1 MYDGCQTKR
10 AAPFSARG
18 TTIGTSHG
26 KDPKG
31 SSGHRKGKPSV
42 VRRGPGEVKL
52 PPRPEDAKRGSSAR
66 GRSSRPAQP
75 DRGVGKR
82 PVSGEQGKGAHRPP
96 RAPHGPIPRTPRPA
110 VPELLAPAGSA
121 EAYYAAVDAGAD
133 AVYLGLGKFNARE
146 RAENFN
152 LADFCRIRPHARARG
167 VRLYVA
173 MNTLLTEADLPE
185 AIGLLHQ
192 VAPLSP
198 DALIVAD
205 LGLVRILHEFFPR
218 IPVHMST
225 QAGCASLEAAEEFAR
240 MGASRVILERHL
252 RKEEIARIAARSPVG
267 VEIFVHGSMCYSFS
281 GKCFFSSY
289 LGGKSGN
296 RGACVQPCRR
306 LYGHEGEP
314 EAIFSTRDLSLLP
327 HLPDLVPLG
336 IAALKIEGRMRGA
349 DYVAGVV
356 SAYRAVLDGIRAGEP
371 AEAVEEGKR
380 ILSQVIGRETTPG
393 LPGGAAQGEVATGGG
408 SGNVGDLVGTVARVE
423 DGWAFVPAASVVSP
437 GDRLRAQFR
446 EDGAGRGFS
455 AVDLRE
461 GEGGLRVKVPF
472 PVSPGDLLFRV
483 GGAGRAEYTRRAR
496 REMESTP
503 PDGARFLVSVSPG
516 TVTVKA
522 SYGNAEKV
530 FVYRVSGPPGGPP
543 GTVPA
548 DGERQLA
555 EAYRG
560 DLPLAGVHV
569 EIHGGPG
576 VWGDV
581 RTLFLQ
587 AARQFDREFY
597 LAGKRMRVEILPTLR
612 VSGSRPEGPSPVIFA
627 GCRPEQ
633 LPHLPKTPDIVP
645 VVEFTRS
652 LARDP
657 SPAARYARSGGFLR
671 LSSPM
676 LESDSAFLRRTVI
689 DAIRKGFTRWVVS
702 DAGHFRLFAPA
713 PLRRQVTLI
722 SDHSLYA
729 FNMGALAALSW
740 MGAARMILPLEATLP
755 ALRDVGKFLYG
766 LGIAV
771 AYGTVPLM
779 TSRLLPAAGVRGGE
793 VVSPRAERF
802 HVTADEHGSVLLPA
816 EPFSA
821 SGSLHVLRE
830 AGIRDFF
837 ADLRGLGAAEI
848 QEVLSALFA
857 DRAIPGTSTFNLLR
871 RNF

>member
-1 MYDGCQTKR
+1 M
-10 AAPFSARG
+10 
-18 TTIGTSHG
+18 
-26 KDPKG
+26 
-31 SSGHRKGKPSV
+31 
-42 VRRGPGEVKL
+42 KL
-52 PPRPEDAKRGSSAR
+52 PPRPGDARGGSHGGRPRPRPALPEKGGKRGAAEAEPGKR
-66 GRSSRPAQP
+66 TRRPAEGP
-75 DRGVGKR
+75 RG
-82 PVSGEQGKGAHRPP
+82 PLP
-96 RAPHGPIPRTPRPA
+96 RAPRPA
-110 VPELLAPAGSA
+110 FPELLAPAGSA

-133 AVYLGLGKFNARE
+133 AVYLGLGRFNARE

-152 LADFCRIRPHARARG
+152 LADLCRIRPHARARG

-173 MNTLLTEADLPE
+173 MNTLLTEADLPD

-192 VAPLSP
+192 VAPLQP
-198 DALIVAD
+198 DAIIAAD
-205 LGLVRILHEFFPR
+205 LGLVRILHEFLPG
-218 IPVHMST
+218 IPVHIST

-267 VEIFVHGSMCYSFS
+267 VEIFVHGAMCYSYS

-289 LGGKSGN
+289 LGGKSAN
-296 RGACVQPCRR
+296 RGVCVQPCRR
-306 LYGHEGEP
+306 LYGHGEADP

-327 HLPDLVPLG
+327 HLPELVPLG

-349 DYVAGVV
+349 EYVAGVV
-356 SAYRAVLDGIRAGEP
+356 SAYRAALDGIRAGNP
-371 AEAVEEGKR
+371 AEGVAEGTR

-393 LPGGAAQGEVATGGG
+393 MPGGARPDEVATGGE
-408 SGNVGDLVGTVARVE
+408 SGNIGDRIGAVTRVE
-423 DGWAFVPAASVVSP
+423 DGWAFVPGAAGISP

-455 AVDLRE
+455 AVDLRS
-461 GEGGLRVKVPF
+461 EGGGIRVKVPF

-483 GGAGRAEYTRRAR
+483 GGGGRAEITRRAR
-496 REMESTP
+496 KEMEATP
-503 PDGARFLVSVSPG
+503 PDGARFLVAVSPG

-522 SYGNAEKV
+522 SYGNEEKV
-530 FVYRVSGPPGGPP
+530 FVYRISGPPGGPA
-543 GTVPA
+543 GTVPP

-560 DLPLAGVHV
+560 DLPLAGVRV
-569 EIHGGPG
+569 EIRGGPG
-576 VWGDV
+576 AWGDV

-597 LAGKRMRVEILPTLR
+597 LAGKRLRVEILPTLR
-612 VSGSRPEGPSPVIFA
+612 VPGSRPEEGPGTVIFA

-633 LPHLPKTPDIVP
+633 LPHLPKTPEVVP

-671 LSSPM
+671 LPPPM
-676 LESDSAFLRRTVI
+676 LESDAAFLRRTVT
-689 DAIRKGFTRWVVS
+689 DAIRKGFTRWIVS

-722 SDHSLYA
+722 SDHYMYA
-729 FNMGALAALSW
+729 FNMGAIAALSR
-740 MGAARMILPLEATLP
+740 MGATRMILPVEATVP

-766 LGIAV
+766 LGIAF
-771 AYGTVPLM
+771 AYGPVPLM
-779 TSRLLPAAGVRGGE
+779 ISRLLPASGVRGGE
-793 VVSPRAERF
+793 VESPRAERF
-802 HVTADEHGSVLLPA
+802 RVTADEHGSVVLPS

-837 ADLRGLGAAEI
+837 ADLRGLGPAEI
-848 QEVLSALFA
+848 TEVLSALSA
-857 DRAIPGTSTFNLLR
+857 DREIPGTSTFNLLR

>member
-1 MYDGCQTKR
+1 M
-10 AAPFSARG
+10 A
-18 TTIGTSHG
+18 
-26 KDPKG
+26 DP
-31 SSGHRKGKPSV
+31 RVP
-42 VRRGPGEVKL
+42 L
-52 PPRPEDAKRGSSAR
+52 
-66 GRSSRPAQP
+66 
-75 DRGVGKR
+75 
-82 PVSGEQGKGAHRPP
+82 P
-96 RAPHGPIPRTPRPA
+96 RAPRPA
-110 VPELLAPAGSA
+110 FPELLAPAGSA

-152 LADFCRIRPHARARG
+152 LADLCRIRPHARARG

-192 VAPLSP
+192 VAPLQP
-198 DALIVAD
+198 DAVIAAD
-205 LGLVRILHEFFPR
+205 LGLVRILHEFFPG

-225 QAGCASLEAAEEFAR
+225 QAGCASVEAAEEFAR

-267 VEIFVHGSMCYSFS
+267 VEIFVHGAMCYSYS

-289 LGGKSGN
+289 LGGKSAN
-296 RGACVQPCRR
+296 RGVCVQPCRR
-306 LYGHEGEP
+306 LYGHGGEP

-336 IAALKIEGRMRGA
+336 IAAVKIEGRMRGA
-349 DYVAGVV
+349 EYVAGVV
-356 SAYRAVLDGIRAGEP
+356 SAYRAALDGIRAGSP
-371 AEAVEEGKR
+371 AEGVAEGTR
-380 ILSQVIGRETTPG
+380 ILSQVIGRDTTPG
-393 LPGGAAQGEVATGGG
+393 IPGGARPDEVATGGE
-408 SGNVGDLVGTVARVE
+408 SGNIGNRIGTVTRVE
-423 DGWAFVPAASVVSP
+423 DGWAFVPGAADISP

-455 AVDLRE
+455 AVDLRGE
-461 GEGGLRVKVPF
+461 EGGILVKVPF

-483 GGAGRAEYTRRAR
+483 GGAGRGEFTRRAR
-496 REMESTP
+496 KEMEATP

-522 SYGNAEKV
+522 SYGNEEKV
-530 FVYRVSGPPGGPP
+530 FVYRISGPPGGPS
-543 GTVPA
+543 GTVPP

-560 DLPLAGVHV
+560 DLPLAGVRV

-576 VWGDV
+576 AWGDV

-597 LAGKRMRVEILPTLR
+597 LAGKRLRVEILPTLR
-612 VSGSRPEGPSPVIFA
+612 VSGSRPEEGPGTVIFA

-633 LPHLPKTPDIVP
+633 LPHLPRTPDVVP

-671 LSSPM
+671 LPPPM
-676 LESDSAFLRRTVI
+676 LESDAAFLRRTVT

-702 DAGHFRLFAPA
+702 DPGHFRLFAPA

-722 SDHSLYA
+722 SDHYLYA
-729 FNMGALAALSW
+729 FNMGAIAALSR
-740 MGAARMILPLEATLP
+740 MGAARMILPAEATVP

-771 AYGTVPLM
+771 AYGPVPLM
-779 TSRLLPAAGVRGGE
+779 TSRLLPASGVRGGE
-793 VVSPRAERF
+793 VESPRAERF
-802 HVTADEHGSVLLPA
+802 RVAADEHGSVVTGA

-837 ADLRGLGAAEI
+837 ADLRGLGPAEI
-848 QEVLSALFA
+848 TEALSALSA
-857 DRAIPGTSTFNLLR
+857 DREIPGTTTFNLLR

>member
-1 MYDGCQTKR
+1 VGRTR
-10 AAPFSARG
+10 PRPAPPEKG
-18 TTIGTSHG
+18 G
-26 KDPKG
+26 K
-31 SSGHRKGKPSV
+31 
-42 VRRGPGEVKL
+42 RGPAAAESGKGT
-52 PPRPEDAKRGSSAR
+52 PRPKESSW
-66 GRSSRPAQP
+66 GPL
-75 DRGVGKR
+75 
-82 PVSGEQGKGAHRPP
+82 P
-96 RAPHGPIPRTPRPA
+96 RAPRPA
-110 VPELLAPAGSA
+110 FPELLAPAGSA

-152 LADFCRIRPHARARG
+152 LEDLCRIRPHARSRG

-192 VAPLSP
+192 VAPLQP
-198 DALIVAD
+198 DAIIAAD
-205 LGLVRILHEFFPR
+205 LGLVRILHEFFPG

-225 QAGCASLEAAEEFAR
+225 QAGCASAEAAEEFAR
-240 MGASRVILERHL
+240 MGVSRVILERHL
-252 RKEEIARIAARSPVG
+252 GKEEIARIAERSPAA
-267 VEIFVHGSMCYSFS
+267 VEIFVHGSLCYSYS
-281 GKCFFSSY
+281 GKCLFSSY

-296 RGACVQPCRR
+296 RGVCVQPCRR
-306 LYGHEGEP
+306 LYGHGGEA

-336 IAALKIEGRMRGA
+336 IASLKIEGRMRGA
-349 DYVAGVV
+349 EYVAGVV
-356 SAYRAVLDGIRAGEP
+356 SAYRAALDGIRAGTP
-371 AEAVEEGKR
+371 AEGVAEGTR

-393 LPGGAAQGEVATGGG
+393 LPGGARPGEVATGGE
-408 SGNVGDLVGTVARVE
+408 SGNIGERIGMVTRVE
-423 DGWAFVPAASVVSP
+423 DGWAFVPGAAGISP

-446 EDGAGRGFS
+446 EDGSGRGFS
-455 AVDLRE
+455 AIDPRGE
-461 GEGGLRVKVPF
+461 GGGLRVKVPF

-483 GGAGRAEYTRRAR
+483 GAAGRAEFAR
-496 REMESTP
+496 LARKEMEATP

-522 SYGNAEKV
+522 SYGNVEKA
-530 FVYRVSGPPGGPP
+530 FVYRISGPPGGPA
-543 GTVPA
+543 GTVPP

-555 EAYRG
+555 DAYRG
-560 DLPLAGVHV
+560 DLPLAGVRV

-597 LAGKRMRVEILPTLR
+597 LEGKRLRVEILPTLR
-612 VSGSRPEGPSPVIFA
+612 VSGSRPEEAPGTVIFA

-633 LPHLPKTPDIVP
+633 LPHLPKAPEVVP
-645 VVEFTRS
+645 VVDFTRS

-671 LSSPM
+671 LPSPM
-676 LESDSAFLRRTVI
+676 LESDAAFLRRTVT
-689 DAIRKGFTRWVVS
+689 DAIRKGYTRWVVS

-722 SDHSLYA
+722 SDHYLYA
-729 FNMGALAALSW
+729 FNMGALAALSR
-740 MGAARMILPLEATLP
+740 MGATRMILPVEATVP
-755 ALRDVGKFLYG
+755 ALRDVAKFLYG

-771 AYGTVPLM
+771 AYGPVPLM
-779 TSRLLPAAGVRGGE
+779 ISRLLPAGGVRGGE
-793 VVSPRAERF
+793 VESPRAERF
-802 HVTADEHGSVLLPA
+802 RVTADEHGSAVLPA

-837 ADLRGLGAAEI
+837 ADLRGLGPPEI
-848 QEVLSALFA
+848 AEVLSALSA
-857 DRAIPGTSTFNLLR
+857 DREIPGTSTFNILR